1 MRVVVIG
8 DGSSANASRLFD
20 ETQKVSETR
29 FEFLERRSLQALV
42 GREEHIL
49 LLSVSTSKSGALLE
63 TMESLSDDVPVVVLT
78 DSDDETFAV
87 RALRMGAQD
96 CLFLKQLDP
105 GNLVRSL
112 RHAMERHRRLME
124 LKQAHQHEQYLA
136 THDGLTGLPNRR
148 LYYDRLSH
156 AMAFASRY
164 GEVVAVLFLD
174 LDKLKRINDE
184 MGHEA
189 GDELLRWVAKRL
201 KQSVRKSDTVARHG
215 GDEFAFIVRRVSGRR
230 QLSKVVEKIQQCL
243 FRPILLD
250 GRKVRVTASI
260 GISVYSRDGET
271 ARELIQKADE
281 AMYQSK
287 KMGGGSYEFW
297 RPGLGQEAPLEVA
310 FPTLAPSLTCLAVAE
325 GRQAG

>member
-8 DGSSANASRLFD
+8 DGGGADASRLFD
-20 ETQKVSETR
+20 EAQEVSETR

-42 GREEHIL
+42 GREEHLL
-49 LLSVSTSKSGALLE
+49 LLSVSKSNGGVPLE
-63 TMESLSDDVPVVVLT
+63 TMESLNGDVPVVVLT
-78 DSDDETFAV
+78 DSDDETFAL

-96 CLFLKQLDP
+96 CLYLKQLDP

-148 LYYDRLSH
+148 LYFDRLSN

-174 LDKLKRINDE
+174 LDKLKDINDE

-189 GDELLRWVAKRL
+189 GDELLRLVAKRL
-201 KQSVRKSDTVARHG
+201 EQSVRKSDTVARHG
-215 GDEFAFIVRRVSGRR
+215 GDEFAFIVRDRKS
-230 QLSKVVEKIQQCL
+230 VV
-243 FRPILLD
+243 
-250 GRKVRVTASI
+250 
-260 GISVYSRDGET
+260 
-271 ARELIQKADE
+271 
-281 AMYQSK
+281 
-287 KMGGGSYEFW
+287 
-297 RPGLGQEAPLEVA
+297 
-310 FPTLAPSLTCLAVAE
+310 
-325 GRQAG
+325 